1 MDDRNRST
9 TSGGSAP
16 DSRSTNASP
25 WLMVEEAAQRERCG
39 IKTIYR
45 EVHAKQLRAARVG
58 GRRELRLL
66 PEWIDEWLLETTT
79 PRPV

>member
-9 TSGGSAP
+9 TSTPTAP
-16 DSRSTNASP
+16 DSRSTNGSP
-25 WLMVEEAAQRERCG
+25 WLTVEEAAQRARCG
-39 IKTIYR
+39 VKTIYR
-45 EVHAKQLRAARVG
+45 EVHANQLRAARVG

-66 PEWIDEWLLETTT
+66 PEWIDEWLLGTTT